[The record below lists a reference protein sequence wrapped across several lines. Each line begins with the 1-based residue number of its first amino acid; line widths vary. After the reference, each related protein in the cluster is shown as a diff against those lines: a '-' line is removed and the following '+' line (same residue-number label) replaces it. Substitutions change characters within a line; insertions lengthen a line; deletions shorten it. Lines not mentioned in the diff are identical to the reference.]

1 MARNFQ
7 ASWKGKRTLASA
19 QRSLLFV
26 YGTLKRGKHAN
37 RYLGGARFV
46 GVGRTGPEWT
56 LLSNGYFPALTHAPE
71 GMKPDFCGVMGEVFE
86 IAPQSLWA
94 ILDDYEGVSDGL
106 YRREEISL
114 AQFEKDSA
122 FPEPNDIAIQKPIR
136 VQTYVFTGSRIG
148 FSWHGSC
155 W

>member
-1 MARNFQ
+1 
-7 ASWKGKRTLASA
+7 
-19 QRSLLFV
+19 
-26 YGTLKRGKHAN
+26 
-37 RYLGGARFV
+37 
-46 GVGRTGPEWT
+46 
-56 LLSNGYFPALTHAPE
+56 
-71 GMKPDFCGVMGEVFE
+71 MKPDFCGVMGEVFE

-122 FPEPNDIAIQKPIR
+122 FPETNDQATQKPIR